1 MVAVRKSNCG
11 EMVCICTEE
20 MLTIIHYMSNDIE
33 QAVGTRMTAS
43 SKIQKRIVKTETAI
57 LENVPKDIEDMAGM
71 VKSAKEEKTVN
82 LFTMK
87 RTATVSFQI
96 LKLR

>member
-11 EMVCICTEE
+11 EMVCICTGE
-20 MLTIIHYMSNDIE
+20 MLTIIHYTSNDIE
-33 QAVGTRMTAS
+33 QAVGTRIQ
-43 SKIQKRIVKTETAI
+43 KIQKRIVKTETAI
-57 LENVPKDIEDMAGM
+57 LENVPKGIEDMAGM